1 MPEKFRISKK
11 YSFSLIAFLLFFLS
25 IYFVY
30 NLDYPL
36 YEKLIIT
43 LALLLCNL
51 VVTIAYLTGQAKID
65 VKFWDGK

>member
-1 MPEKFRISKK
+1 MSEKFRISKK